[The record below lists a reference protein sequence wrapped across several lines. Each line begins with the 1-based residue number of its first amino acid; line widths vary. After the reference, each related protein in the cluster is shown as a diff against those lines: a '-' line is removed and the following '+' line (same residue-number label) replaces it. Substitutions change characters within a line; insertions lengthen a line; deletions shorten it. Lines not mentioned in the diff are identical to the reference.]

1 MSDFIGQLAPGAQK
15 ICQQP
20 ISFAR
25 NFPPAGRNS
34 CPLLAENRAREI
46 VIGPR
51 SAVDPPGKTRRVPRI
66 SGQKTMILNDKTRS
80 ARRGP
85 PRPGAGARAMFLSNI
100 YINFRLAYNYPIK
113 QYIIP

>member
-1 MSDFIGQLAPGAQK
+1 MSDFIDQLAPGAQK

-25 NFPPAGRNS
+25 NFLPAGRNS
-34 CPLLAENRAREI
+34 CPLLA

-51 SAVDPPGKTRRVPRI
+51 PAIDRPGKTARVPRI
-66 SGQKTMILNDKTRS
+66 SGQKTMILNDKTRF

-100 YINFRLAYNYPIK
+100 YIKFRLAYNYPIK

>member
-1 MSDFIGQLAPGAQK
+1 MSDFIDQLAPGAQK
-15 ICQQP
+15 ICQQR
-20 ISFAR
+20 INFAR
-25 NFPPAGRNS
+25 NFLTAGRNS
-34 CPLLAENRAREI
+34 CPLLAE
-46 VIGPR
+46 IGPR
-51 SAVDPPGKTRRVPRI
+51 SAVDPPGKIARGPCI

-100 YINFRLAYNYPIK
+100 YIKFRLAYNYPIK